1 MAIILR
7 ITKWR
12 FLTTIKDKESYHK
25 PGEIMSVF
33 MEIIEWVD
41 PTGEE
46 MIHRIPQEGSADFKL
61 GAQLIVRDSQMAI
74 FFKSGH
80 AADSFTTGRHTLSTL
95 NVPILTRLLAF
106 PYGFNSPFRAEVYFV
121 NQKVFT
127 NLKWGTKHPVTFK
140 DNKLGLIRLRGHG
153 AFTMRIEQPALFLN
167 SIVGRQARYTTD
179 EIQDYLRDVI
189 IARLN
194 DLLGEKLDTIL
205 DLPATYTELAAEFK
219 EIVSVEF
226 SKYGLELVDFFIAS
240 ITPPEEVS
248 KMIDQRSGMEALGNL
263 DNFLKYE
270 MAKGLGSPG
279 GPAAAGAGIGM
290 GAGVGLMVPG
300 MMHKVFAPEQMELK
314 REPVATITCPAC
326 HTDTPEQSRF
336 CYRCGH
342 AMVKLNVCPQCSHE
356 LPTEA
361 KFCFNC
367 GHKLDAKTSCPHC
380 SADIIPGSKFCGTC
394 GKRISDGDKA
404 EG

>member
-1 MAIILR
+1 
-7 ITKWR
+7 
-12 FLTTIKDKESYHK
+12 
-25 PGEIMSVF
+25 MSVF
-33 MEIIEWVD
+33 MEVIEWID
-41 PTGEE
+41 PSGDE

-106 PYGFNSPFRAEVYFV
+106 PYGFNSPFRAEVYFC
-121 NQKVFT
+121 NLKVFT

-140 DNKLGLIRLRGHG
+140 DSKLGLIRLRGHG
-153 AFTMRIEQPALFLN
+153 AFTIRIDQPALFLN
-167 SIVGRQARYTTD
+167 SIVGRQSRYTTD

-194 DLLGEKLDTIL
+194 DMLGEKLDTIL
-205 DLPATYTELAAEFK
+205 ELPAIYTELAEEFK
-219 EIVSVEF
+219 GNITNEF
-226 SKYGLELVDFFIAS
+226 EKYGLELVDFYISS
-240 ITPPEEVS
+240 ITPPDDVS
-248 KMIDQRSGMEALGNL
+248 KMIDQRSGMEAVGDL
-263 DNFLKYE
+263 DKFLKFE
-270 MAKGLGSPG
+270 MAKGLGTPG

-300 MMHKVFAPEQMELK
+300 MMSKVFAPDQVELK
-314 REPVATITCPAC
+314 RESVATVTCPVC
-326 HTDTPEQSRF
+326 QTDTPEQSRY

-342 AMVKLNVCPQCSHE
+342 PMVKQNNCPACNEE

-361 KFCFNC
+361 SFCMHC
-367 GHKLDAKTSCPHC
+367 GHKLDAKLACPHC
-380 SADIIPGSKFCGTC
+380 QAELVPGSKFCGSC
-394 GKRISDGDKA
+394 GKKVNDSDSQSS
-404 EG
+404 

>member
-1 MAIILR
+1 
-7 ITKWR
+7 
-12 FLTTIKDKESYHK
+12 
-25 PGEIMSVF
+25 MSVF

-205 DLPATYTELAAEFK
+205 DLPATYTELAGEFK

-248 KMIDQRSGMEALGNL
+248 RMIDQRSGMEALGNL

-270 MAKGLGSPG
+270 MAKGLGTPG

-300 MMHKVFAPEQMELK
+300 MMHKVFSPEQMELK

-394 GKRISDGDKA
+394 GKRISDGDTA

>member
-1 MAIILR
+1 
-7 ITKWR
+7 
-12 FLTTIKDKESYHK
+12 
-25 PGEIMSVF
+25 MSVL
-33 MEIIEWVD
+33 MEVIEWMD

-46 MIHRIPQEGSADFKL
+46 MIHRVPQEGSADFKL

-74 FFKSGH
+74 FFKNGH
-80 AADSFTTGRHTLSTL
+80 AADSFTAGRHTLSTL

-121 NQKVFT
+121 NLKVFT

-140 DNKLGLIRLRGHG
+140 DRELGLVRLRTHG

-167 SIVGRQARYTTD
+167 SIVGRQSRYTTD

-189 IARLN
+189 IARMN

-205 DLPATYTELAAEFK
+205 ELPALYTELAEEFK
-219 EIVSVEF
+219 TIVKNEF
-226 SKYGLELVDFFIAS
+226 DKYGLELVDFYISS

-248 KMIDQRSGMEALGNL
+248 EMIDQRSGMKAVGDL
-263 DNFLKYE
+263 DKFLKFE
-270 MAKGLGSPG
+270 MAKGLGAPG
-279 GPAAAGAGIGM
+279 GPAGAGAGMGM
-290 GAGVGLMVPG
+290 AAGVGLMVPG
-300 MMHKVFAPEQMELK
+300 LLNKVFSPEQKELR
-314 REPVATITCPAC
+314 REPVATVTCPAC

-342 AMVKLNVCPQCSHE
+342 PMVKQNICPSCGRE

-361 KFCFNC
+361 DFCLHC
-367 GHKLDAKTSCPHC
+367 GHKLDAISKCPHC
-380 SADIIPGSKFCGTC
+380 SAEVIPGSKFCGHC
-394 GKRISDGDKA
+394 GKKIEGD
-404 EG
+404 ES